1 MNESPNI
8 ARTAALIG
16 DPARAAILLALM
28 RGQALTASELAGEAG
43 VGLSTASSHLAQLE
57 AGGLI
62 AARKAGRH
70 KYFALTGEN
79 AARVIE
85 ALMGFAGA
93 EGGPKRQPGPRDP
106 ALRQAR
112 VCYNHLAGEK
122 GVRLYDSLLARG
134 FVAAAPGGLALSA
147 AGQDFARALGVAPEV
162 FEGGRGPACRECLDW
177 SMRRNHLGGR
187 VGRAFLAAIEAR
199 GWAHRIAGSR
209 VVAFTSEGER
219 GFAAAFPQ
227 VAAAGDESLDLGRLR
242 T

>member
-1 MNESPNI
+1 MNDGPNI

-16 DPARAAILLALM
+16 DPARAAILMALM
-28 RGQALTASELAGEAG
+28 RGQALTASELAGAAG

-57 AGGLI
+57 AGRLI

-70 KYFALTGEN
+70 KYFALTGED

-85 ALMGFAGA
+85 ALMGFAGTDV
-93 EGGPKRQPGPRDP
+93 GQKRQPGPRDP
-106 ALRQAR
+106 ALRRAR
-112 VCYNHLAGEK
+112 VCYNHLAGEQ

-134 FVAAAPGGLALSA
+134 FVTAAPGGLALSD
-147 AGQDFARALGVAPEV
+147 AGREFALTLGVDREAMA
-162 FEGGRGPACRECLDW
+162 GGRGPQCRECLDW

-187 VGRAFLAAIEAR
+187 VGRAFFAAIEAR
-199 GWAHRIAGSR
+199 GWAHRVTGTR

-219 GFAAAFPQ
+219 GFAAAFPI
-227 VAAAGDESLDLGRLR
+227 ATRAGDESLDLGRLR